1 MASHI
6 YSLRKKKEEKKRKK
20 KSHFILLQYMDWI
33 LKVDI
38 CQADTFYST
47 VAGTFLYYHPIFKK
61 TKLFLSK
68 K

>member
-1 MASHI
+1 
-6 YSLRKKKEEKKRKK
+6 
-20 KSHFILLQYMDWI
+20 MDWI

-61 TKLFLSK
+61 TKLFVKKIKKLSSSALTLK
-68 K
+68 YNYEFNYPI